1 WSDTSKTVNDP
12 CPAGYRVPTAA
23 QWQAVINNNQI
34 GRVGTWTNS
43 ATNYTSG
50 LNIGGNGNSTL
61 FLPAA
66 GSRVF
71 TDGTLGLRGNY
82 GRYWSSSEATS
93 NAYFLNFTSS
103 SVFVYDIS
111 RSDGFS
117 VRCVAE

>member
-1 WSDTSKTVNDP
+1 DTSKTVKDP

-43 ATNYTSG
+43 NTNYTSG

-66 GSRVF
+66 GSRYDA
-71 TDGTLGLRGNY
+71 DGALYVRGRNGY
-82 GRYWSSSEATS
+82 YWSSSEATS
-93 NAYFLNFTSS
+93 YADYLIFFSS
-103 SVFVYDIS
+103 NVNVTYSF
-111 RSDGFS
+111 RTNGNS